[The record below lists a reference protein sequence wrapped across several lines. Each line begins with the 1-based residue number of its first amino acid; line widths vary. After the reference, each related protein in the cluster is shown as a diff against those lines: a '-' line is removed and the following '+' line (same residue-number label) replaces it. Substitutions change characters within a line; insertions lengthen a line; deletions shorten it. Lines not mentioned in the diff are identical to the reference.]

1 MEPTYNSKLLCM
13 RLYVHLY
20 TNQSTPRLAKSRKR
34 MRPSGTRADSP
45 TLSFL
50 STDRTDLSKYGLV
63 EQIHTPCDHQG
74 DPRCLSLLSWYLL
87 LNQVIEFLN
96 LLQETIFNGEVAHW
110 VCSITG
116 LDIKREGESTR
127 TLVNTGLYAAWSTR
141 QYACCSLQYLTKKKK
156 NTVCLFHSGPQIQI
170 HEWKC
175 INPKLPLCWF
185 HSSDEFL
192 YMCCTTYWYEWTPR
206 TQEDDAYLL
215 QYGKLLGAPCV
226 HTWIINVPHSPILH
240 SP

>member
-20 TNQSTPRLAKSRKR
+20 ANQSTPRLAKSRKR

-50 STDRTDLSKYGLV
+50 SIDRTDLSKYGLV

-74 DPRCLSLLSWYLL
+74 DPRCVSLLSWYLL

-156 NTVCLFHSGPQIQI
+156 TPCAYFTLVHRSRSMSENALILNFPFVGFTAVMNSCICVAQLTGMSEHQEHRKMMHICCSMGNCWGHHVFI
-170 HEWKC
+170 HE
-175 INPKLPLCWF
+175 L
-185 HSSDEFL
+185 
-192 YMCCTTYWYEWTPR
+192 
-206 TQEDDAYLL
+206 
-215 QYGKLLGAPCV
+215 
-226 HTWIINVPHSPILH
+226 
-240 SP
+240 